1 MSKVKIETLTPI
13 HIGNGNFLQR
23 NADFVLSSQ
32 GGDSFI
38 HVIDPKKILDFIG
51 VEHIDD
57 WVLSIEKKEES
68 IRDFVR
74 RYRKNAYPDD
84 YSQRIITNCAGAIK
98 ATDTLKE
105 CLHDGMGLPYIPGS
119 SIKGAIRTA
128 ILATVA
134 KDRPLE
140 KEIRISRK
148 KMGAR
153 RVEIELFG
161 RDPNNDI
168 FRFLQV
174 GDAYFERECE
184 IAMRMINLNVT
195 QKTNL
200 QDRSKSQVV
209 EAIGAGCDSIFQL
222 KLAENT
228 YSWCKARSQNIGDLP
243 KEMESEPSLFVSLN
257 RHTKDLVSD
266 EIAYW
271 SDISSNKEGAEDYIA
286 SMRHILD
293 ETKNCQESKE
303 CVLRIGHGSGW
314 RFITGAWCEALNNF
328 DEVIAVSRPNNGRY
342 QEYDFPKSRRIDEDS
357 DILGFVKL
365 SLI

>member
-1 MSKVKIETLTPI
+1 
-13 HIGNGNFLQR
+13 
-23 NADFVLSSQ
+23 
-32 GGDSFI
+32 
-38 HVIDPKKILDFIG
+38 
-51 VEHIDD
+51 
-57 WVLSIEKKEES
+57 
-68 IRDFVR
+68 
-74 RYRKNAYPDD
+74 
-84 YSQRIITNCAGAIK
+84 
-98 ATDTLKE
+98 
-105 CLHDGMGLPYIPGS
+105 MGLPYIPGS

-128 ILATVA
+128 ILTTLA
-134 KDRPLE
+134 KDRTLE
-140 KEIRISRK
+140 SKIKTFGK
-148 KMGAR
+148 KMGAGQ
-153 RVEIELFG
+153 VEKDLFG
-161 RDPNNDI
+161 KDPNNDI

-209 EAIGAGCDSIFQL
+209 EAIGSGCDSVFQL
-222 KLAENT
+222 KLAKNT
-228 YSWCKARSQNIGDLP
+228 YSWCKARSRNIGDLP
-243 KEMESEPSLFVSLN
+243 KEMESEPSLLMSLN

-271 SDISSNKEGAEDYIA
+271 SDISSNKEGAEDYIV

-293 ETKNCQESKE
+293 ETKNCQEGKE

-314 RFITGAWCEALNNF
+314 RFITGAWCEGLDNF